1 MCFGWTSKAL
11 NLLYSSNSWLFL
23 YSLYALFLLLE
34 GNVYSVLVQSEGS
47 LLLILKYS
55 VLLICFSSFIR
66 LFSLYLPISMHSM
79 VLIFFEKLVLI
90 EVDSTISNA
99 TIKSICS
106 LYVLSSLEWY
116 QRLLMTWNWLCRQ
129 SKEVKKRYYTT
140 FWLQELKEVC
150 LL

>member
-90 EVDSTISNA
+90 EDDSTISNA